1 MLRCKAI
8 AEMKPML
15 PHRNTPLNNALPKG
29 YVTNINDDTKF
40 EKSFQDSS

>member
-15 PHRNTPLNNALPKG
+15 PHRNTALNHILPKG
-29 YVTNINDDTKF
+29 YVTNTNDGTKF
-40 EKSFQDSS
+40 EKSCQDSS